1 MNLFP
6 RIHRLSVQ
14 LANQIAAG
22 EVVERPASVLKE
34 LLENSLDSGASN
46 IRVDIEGGGSRLIRV
61 QDDGCGIHRDDMKL
75 ALSRHTT
82 SKISSLTD
90 LEQLSSMG
98 FRGEAFASISSVSRC
113 RIVSRVAEMETGY
126 CIEVAGN
133 ELQGELSPQPHP
145 VGTTIEVRDLFFNTP
160 ARRHFLRSER
170 TEQAHLE
177 DIFKRA
183 ALSRF
188 DIGFSLNS
196 VQRTVYKLHVLPG
209 IKGQERRVMQLCG
222 KAFLSHALHLKFE
235 TAGMRL
241 WGWIATPDFARSQ
254 TDLQYFYLNGRT
266 VRDRLVNHAVR
277 QAYQDRL
284 YQGRHPAYVL
294 FLEMA
299 PEQVDVNVHPMK
311 TEVRF
316 KDEWRVFNVL
326 KSGVSDA
333 LSSIL
338 DTVPGFDTSF
348 QQPSSTPIGEAP
360 LYGQP
365 QRPPAETIPT
375 NPDQGNMDL
384 KISDFISPVQTN
396 LERAKNYAS
405 RLAEAPIDA
414 PETIATENIWQIHKK
429 YIVSEINSG
438 LVIIDQHVAHERVLY
453 EEALEA
459 FESSSMASQ
468 TMLFPEVLEFSPDD
482 FDGLLDVLPYLEKIG
497 FKIKKQDES
506 SIRIDALPSEMALG
520 NEREVIREIL
530 DNFLKEQKQY
540 SSFQEGLAAMFACK
554 AAIKAGDSLMRE
566 EMQELINRLFA
577 TEHPY
582 YCPHGRPIIVQ
593 MSLDEL
599 DGRFERH

>member
-1 MNLFP
+1 M
-6 RIHRLSVQ
+6 IKALSED
-14 LANQIAAG
+14 LRNKISAG
-22 EVVERPASVLKE
+22 EVVERPASVVKE
-34 LLENSLDSGASN
+34 LIENSLDAGAAKISIVVEKGGHQTIQVRDNGSGIAPDQLPAS
-46 IRVDIEGGGSRLIRV
+46 ILPF
-61 QDDGCGIHRDDMKL
+61 H
-75 ALSRHTT
+75 T
-82 SKISSLTD
+82 SKIATMED
-90 LEQLSSMG
+90 LFSIKTLG
-98 FRGEAFASISSVSRC
+98 FRGEALASIAS
-113 RIVSRVAEMETGY
+113 VAEMSIVSSNGSGEG
-126 CIEVAGN
+126 A
-133 ELQGELSPQPHP
+133 ELPIIDGRPGDVQPAAEIG
-145 VGTTIEVRDLFFNTP
+145 GTEITIRNLFYNTP
-160 ARRHFLRSER
+160 ARKKFLKTPR
-170 TEQAHLE
+170 TELRKIVDVVRRYGLAFPEVTFKLVSDNRDIFHVKSETLE
-177 DIFKRA
+177 DRIDN
-183 ALSRF
+183 LLDPTYSRNLLPLNLAKGDYAF
-188 DIGFSLNS
+188 SGFVGNLNLVRS
-196 VQRTVYKLHVLPG
+196 RPG
-209 IKGQERRVMQLCG
+209 EQYLFLNRRFIK
-222 KAFLSHALHLKFE
+222 
-235 TAGMRL
+235 
-241 WGWIATPDFARSQ
+241 
-254 TDLQYFYLNGRT
+254 
-266 VRDRLVNHAVR
+266 DRLMNRAVYG
-277 QAYQDRL
+277 AYESLVKRGEYPFFVINLLLPND
-284 YQGRHPAYVL
+284 
-294 FLEMA
+294 
-299 PEQVDVNVHPMK
+299 QVDVNVHPMK

-348 QQPSSTPIGEAP
+348 QQPSSTPTGEAP

-429 YIVSEINSG
+429 YILSEINSG

-453 EEALEA
+453 EEALKA

-506 SIRIDALPSEMALG
+506 SIRIDAIPSEMALG

>member
-1 MNLFP
+1 M
-6 RIHRLSVQ
+6 IKALSED
-14 LANQIAAG
+14 LRNKISAG
-22 EVVERPASVLKE
+22 EVVECPASVVKE
-34 LLENSLDSGASN
+34 LIENSLDAGSTEISVVVEKGGHQTIQVRDNGSGMAPDQLPVS
-46 IRVDIEGGGSRLIRV
+46 ILPF
-61 QDDGCGIHRDDMKL
+61 H
-75 ALSRHTT
+75 T
-82 SKISSLTD
+82 SKISTMED
-90 LEQLSSMG
+90 LFSIKTLG
-98 FRGEAFASISSVSRC
+98 FRGEALASIAS
-113 RIVSRVAEMETGY
+113 VAEMSIVSSNGSGEG
-126 CIEVAGN
+126 A
-133 ELQGELSPQPHP
+133 ELPIIDGLPGDVQPAAEIG
-145 VGTTIEVRDLFFNTP
+145 GTEITIRNLFYNTP
-160 ARRHFLRSER
+160 ARKKFLKTPR
-170 TEQAHLE
+170 TELRKIVDVVRRYGLAFPEVTIKLVSDNRDIFHVKSETLE
-177 DIFKRA
+177 DRIDH
-183 ALSRF
+183 LLDPTYSRNLLPLNLAKGDYAF
-188 DIGFSLNS
+188 SGFVGNLNLVRS
-196 VQRTVYKLHVLPG
+196 RPG
-209 IKGQERRVMQLCG
+209 EQYLFLNRRFIK
-222 KAFLSHALHLKFE
+222 
-235 TAGMRL
+235 
-241 WGWIATPDFARSQ
+241 
-254 TDLQYFYLNGRT
+254 
-266 VRDRLVNHAVR
+266 DRLMNRAVYG
-277 QAYQDRL
+277 AYESLVKRGEYPFFVINLLLPND
-284 YQGRHPAYVL
+284 
-294 FLEMA
+294 
-299 PEQVDVNVHPMK
+299 QVDVNVHPMK

-348 QQPSSTPIGEAP
+348 QQPSSTRAGEAP
-360 LYGQP
+360 VYGQP

-375 NPDQGNMDL
+375 NPDQGTMDL

-414 PETIATENIWQIHKK
+414 PETIPTENIWQIHKK

-506 SIRIDALPSEMALG
+506 SIRIDAIPSEMSLG

>member
-1 MNLFP
+1 M
-6 RIHRLSVQ
+6 IKALSED
-14 LANQIAAG
+14 LRNKISAG
-22 EVVERPASVLKE
+22 EVVERPASVVKE
-34 LLENSLDSGASN
+34 LIENSLDAGATEISVVVEKGGHQTIQVRDNGSGMAPDQLPAS
-46 IRVDIEGGGSRLIRV
+46 ILPF
-61 QDDGCGIHRDDMKL
+61 H
-75 ALSRHTT
+75 T
-82 SKISSLTD
+82 SKIATIED
-90 LEQLSSMG
+90 LFSIKTLG
-98 FRGEAFASISSVSRC
+98 FRGEALASIAS
-113 RIVSRVAEMETGY
+113 VAEMAIVSSNGSGEG
-126 CIEVAGN
+126 A
-133 ELQGELSPQPHP
+133 ELPIIDGRPGDVQPAAEIG
-145 VGTTIEVRDLFFNTP
+145 GTEITIRTLFYNTP
-160 ARRHFLRSER
+160 VRKKFLKTPR
-170 TEQAHLE
+170 TELRKIVDVVRRYGLAFPEVTFKLVSDNRDIFHVKSETLE
-177 DIFKRA
+177 DRIDN
-183 ALSRF
+183 LLDPTYSRNLLPLNLAKGDYAF
-188 DIGFSLNS
+188 SGFVGNLNLVRS
-196 VQRTVYKLHVLPG
+196 RPG
-209 IKGQERRVMQLCG
+209 EQYLFLNRRFIK
-222 KAFLSHALHLKFE
+222 
-235 TAGMRL
+235 
-241 WGWIATPDFARSQ
+241 
-254 TDLQYFYLNGRT
+254 
-266 VRDRLVNHAVR
+266 DRLMNRAVYG
-277 QAYQDRL
+277 AYESLVKRGEYPFFVINLLLPND
-284 YQGRHPAYVL
+284 
-294 FLEMA
+294 
-299 PEQVDVNVHPMK
+299 QVDVNVHPMK

-348 QQPSSTPIGEAP
+348 QQPSSTPTGEAP

-453 EEALEA
+453 EEALKA

-506 SIRIDALPSEMALG
+506 SIRIDAIPSEMALG

>member
-1 MNLFP
+1 M
-6 RIHRLSVQ
+6 IKALSED
-14 LANQIAAG
+14 LRNKISAG
-22 EVVERPASVLKE
+22 EVVERPASVVKE
-34 LLENSLDSGASN
+34 LIENSLDAGATEISIVVEKGGHQTIQVRDNGSGIAPDQLPAS
-46 IRVDIEGGGSRLIRV
+46 ILPF
-61 QDDGCGIHRDDMKL
+61 H
-75 ALSRHTT
+75 T
-82 SKISSLTD
+82 SKIATMED
-90 LEQLSSMG
+90 LFSIKTLG
-98 FRGEAFASISSVSRC
+98 FRGEALASIAS
-113 RIVSRVAEMETGY
+113 VAEMSIVSSNGSGEG
-126 CIEVAGN
+126 A
-133 ELQGELSPQPHP
+133 ELPIIDGRPGDVQPAAEIG
-145 VGTTIEVRDLFFNTP
+145 GTEITIRNLFYNTP
-160 ARRHFLRSER
+160 ARKKFLKTPR
-170 TEQAHLE
+170 TELRKIVDVVRRYGLAFPEVTFKLVSDNRDIFHVKSETLE
-177 DIFKRA
+177 DRIDN
-183 ALSRF
+183 LLDPTYSRNLLPLNLAKGDYAF
-188 DIGFSLNS
+188 SGFVGNLNLVRS
-196 VQRTVYKLHVLPG
+196 RPG
-209 IKGQERRVMQLCG
+209 EQYLFLNRRFIK
-222 KAFLSHALHLKFE
+222 
-235 TAGMRL
+235 
-241 WGWIATPDFARSQ
+241 
-254 TDLQYFYLNGRT
+254 
-266 VRDRLVNHAVR
+266 DRLMNRAVYG
-277 QAYQDRL
+277 AYESLVKRGEYPFFVINLLLPND
-284 YQGRHPAYVL
+284 
-294 FLEMA
+294 
-299 PEQVDVNVHPMK
+299 QVDVNVHPMK

-429 YIVSEINSG
+429 YILSEINSG

-453 EEALEA
+453 EEALKA

-506 SIRIDALPSEMALG
+506 SIRIDAIPSEMALG

-566 EMQELINRLFA
+566 EMQELINRLYA

-599 DGRFERH
+599 DGRFERL

>member
-1 MNLFP
+1 M
-6 RIHRLSVQ
+6 IKALSED
-14 LANQIAAG
+14 LRNKISAG
-22 EVVERPASVLKE
+22 EVVERPASVVKE
-34 LLENSLDSGASN
+34 LIENSLDAGATEISVVVEKGGHQTIQVRDNGSGMAPEQLPAS
-46 IRVDIEGGGSRLIRV
+46 ILPF
-61 QDDGCGIHRDDMKL
+61 H
-75 ALSRHTT
+75 T
-82 SKISSLTD
+82 SKIATIED
-90 LEQLSSMG
+90 LFSIKTLG
-98 FRGEAFASISSVSRC
+98 FRGEALASIAS
-113 RIVSRVAEMETGY
+113 VAEMAIVSSNGSGEG
-126 CIEVAGN
+126 A
-133 ELQGELSPQPHP
+133 ELPIIDGRPGDVQPAAEIG
-145 VGTTIEVRDLFFNTP
+145 GTEITIRNLFYNTP
-160 ARRHFLRSER
+160 ARKKFLKTPR
-170 TEQAHLE
+170 TELRKIVDVVRRYGLAFPEVMFKLVSDNRDIFHVKSETLE
-177 DIFKRA
+177 DRIDN
-183 ALSRF
+183 LLDPTYSRNLLPLNLAKGDYAF
-188 DIGFSLNS
+188 SGFVGNLNLVRS
-196 VQRTVYKLHVLPG
+196 RPG
-209 IKGQERRVMQLCG
+209 EQYLFLNRRFIK
-222 KAFLSHALHLKFE
+222 
-235 TAGMRL
+235 
-241 WGWIATPDFARSQ
+241 
-254 TDLQYFYLNGRT
+254 
-266 VRDRLVNHAVR
+266 DRLMNRAVYG
-277 QAYQDRL
+277 AYESLVKRGEYPFFVINLLLPND
-284 YQGRHPAYVL
+284 
-294 FLEMA
+294 
-299 PEQVDVNVHPMK
+299 QVDVNVHPMK

-429 YIVSEINSG
+429 YILSEINSG

-453 EEALEA
+453 EEALKA

-506 SIRIDALPSEMALG
+506 SIRIDAIPSEMALG

>member
-1 MNLFP
+1 M
-6 RIHRLSVQ
+6 IKALSED
-14 LANQIAAG
+14 LRNKISAG
-22 EVVERPASVLKE
+22 EVVERPASVVKE
-34 LLENSLDSGASN
+34 LIENSLDAGATEISVVVEKGGHQTIQVRDNGSGMAPDQLPAS
-46 IRVDIEGGGSRLIRV
+46 ILPF
-61 QDDGCGIHRDDMKL
+61 H
-75 ALSRHTT
+75 T
-82 SKISSLTD
+82 SKIATMED
-90 LEQLSSMG
+90 LFSIKTLG
-98 FRGEAFASISSVSRC
+98 FRGEALASIAS
-113 RIVSRVAEMETGY
+113 VAEMSIVSSNGS
-126 CIEVAGN
+126 
-133 ELQGELSPQPHP
+133 GEGADLPIIDGRLGDVQPAAEIG
-145 VGTTIEVRDLFFNTP
+145 GTEITIRNLFYNTP
-160 ARRHFLRSER
+160 ARKKFLKTPR
-170 TEQAHLE
+170 TELRKIVDVVRRYGLAFPEVTFKLVSDNRDIFHVKSETLE
-177 DIFKRA
+177 DRIDN
-183 ALSRF
+183 LMDPTYSRNLLPLNLAKGDYAF
-188 DIGFSLNS
+188 SGFVGNLNLVRS
-196 VQRTVYKLHVLPG
+196 RPG
-209 IKGQERRVMQLCG
+209 EQYLFLNRRFIK
-222 KAFLSHALHLKFE
+222 
-235 TAGMRL
+235 
-241 WGWIATPDFARSQ
+241 
-254 TDLQYFYLNGRT
+254 
-266 VRDRLVNHAVR
+266 DRLMNRAVYG
-277 QAYQDRL
+277 AYESLVKRGEYPFFVINLLLPND
-284 YQGRHPAYVL
+284 
-294 FLEMA
+294 
-299 PEQVDVNVHPMK
+299 QVDVNVHPMK

-348 QQPSSTPIGEAP
+348 QQPSSTPTGEAP

-429 YIVSEINSG
+429 YILSEINSG

-453 EEALEA
+453 EEALKA

-506 SIRIDALPSEMALG
+506 SIRIDAIPSEMALG